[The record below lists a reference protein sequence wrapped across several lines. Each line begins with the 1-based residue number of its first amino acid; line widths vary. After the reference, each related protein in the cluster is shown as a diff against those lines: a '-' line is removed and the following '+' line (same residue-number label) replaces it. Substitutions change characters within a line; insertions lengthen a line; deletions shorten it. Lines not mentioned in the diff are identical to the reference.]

1 MEDQLNTFFK
11 HSDFD
16 IEVPRTG
23 HLERFQD
30 RINNQNKKSHK
41 VTSFKWMSL
50 AASVLL
56 FVGFWFGKNHTEN
69 TMFLADVSP
78 KMEEAETFFISTIQQ
93 ELKAVEKMR
102 STETERVIEDAL
114 NQIEG
119 LEDKYKELI
128 SELNHSNSD
137 RRVVYAMISNY
148 QNRIEILQNVLKQID
163 QINNS
168 KENKDEKSYL

>member
-1 MEDQLNTFFK
+1 
-11 HSDFD
+11 
-16 IEVPRTG
+16 
-23 HLERFQD
+23 
-30 RINNQNKKSHK
+30 
-41 VTSFKWMSL
+41 
-50 AASVLL
+50 
-56 FVGFWFGKNHTEN
+56 
-69 TMFLADVSP
+69 MFLADVSP

-93 ELKAVEKMR
+93 ELKAVEKLR

-168 KENKDEKSYL
+168 KENKNEESYL